1 MPIYPNI
8 YQTLLPGPIVELR
21 GYLAAC
27 GLRGRLYAYLN
38 CNGPTGTARD
48 ELAEGMLALALA
60 RGALTPGQPIVEAVS
75 GPFATALTL
84 AGQTAGHPVVLVM
97 PEDAPAMR
105 QESLLRLGA
114 QILHTPA
121 QAGPAGARAEAEA
134 KAAEKGWFYM
144 DWLRSDDNPTYHRR
158 VTGPALV
165 RSIAREGSSI
175 VDSIVIGVGSGGTI
189 TGVGETVKAWTNDV
203 RIVAV
208 EPYESQALS
217 GGLTGPHGIPD
228 IGFGLVPGNYNA
240 YVVDNIAAVTTADA
254 AGPAHRCHPG
264 LPQRRRSPP
273 CSSAAHRQ
281 RHQPLGAG
289 GVQRTT
295 EHLIS
300 IFIKR
305 KREGRMTKDMT
316 TGAITP
322 LLVDFTVPLVL
333 GNLFQLTYNAADSI
347 IVGKFVGEDAL
358 AAVGTSN
365 PLMTLAILF
374 INGLCLGAGI
384 LVSTAYGAGD
394 TQRVERQ
401 VSTTAIAGT
410 VFSLVFSALCVL
422 LATPLLRL
430 MQVPTEILPIA
441 VQYLRIVFAGLI
453 FTFFYNFLAATMRA
467 LGDSKSALYF
477 LMISSVLNIGGDL
490 FFVEVLG
497 WGSEGCALSTVL
509 SEALCCVL
517 CVIYIQCRI
526 PVLQLGRRW
535 LVFDGSLL
543 RSTVQYGWTSAMQ
556 QATVQLGK
564 IAVQAIVNTLGV
576 NAMAAF
582 TAASRV
588 DDFTYMPQQNIA
600 HAMTTLMAQ
609 NHGAG
614 KKERV
619 RQGFFCGLRIE
630 LVYGLLLMAVCLL
643 FARPIIPLFVDDP
656 AVIELGVRFL
666 RCASLF
672 YLMPGVTNGIQGG
685 FRGLGD
691 LKVTLTS
698 SMLNMGFRVLAAA
711 ILILLLKVELR
722 FLPVSYGIG
731 WLSMLIYELPLL
743 IRYLKEDK
751 L

>member
-1 MPIYPNI
+1 
-8 YQTLLPGPIVELR
+8 
-21 GYLAAC
+21 
-27 GLRGRLYAYLN
+27 
-38 CNGPTGTARD
+38 
-48 ELAEGMLALALA
+48 
-60 RGALTPGQPIVEAVS
+60 
-75 GPFATALTL
+75 
-84 AGQTAGHPVVLVM
+84 
-97 PEDAPAMR
+97 
-105 QESLLRLGA
+105 
-114 QILHTPA
+114 
-121 QAGPAGARAEAEA
+121 
-134 KAAEKGWFYM
+134 
-144 DWLRSDDNPTYHRR
+144 
-158 VTGPALV
+158 
-165 RSIAREGSSI
+165 
-175 VDSIVIGVGSGGTI
+175 
-189 TGVGETVKAWTNDV
+189 
-203 RIVAV
+203 
-208 EPYESQALS
+208 
-217 GGLTGPHGIPD
+217 
-228 IGFGLVPGNYNA
+228 
-240 YVVDNIAAVTTADA
+240 
-254 AGPAHRCHPG
+254 
-264 LPQRRRSPP
+264 
-273 CSSAAHRQ
+273 
-281 RHQPLGAG
+281 
-289 GVQRTT
+289 
-295 EHLIS
+295 
-300 IFIKR
+300 
-305 KREGRMTKDMT
+305 MTKDMT

-322 LLVDFTVPLVL
+322 LLVKFTIPLVL

-430 MQVPTEILPIA
+430 MQVPEEILPIA

-517 CVIYIQCRI
+517 CVVYIQFKV

-535 LVFDGSLL
+535 FVFDGSLL

-564 IAVQAIVNTLGV
+564 IAVQAIV
-576 NAMAAF
+576 
-582 TAASRV
+582 
-588 DDFTYMPQQNIA
+588 FTYMPQQNIA

-630 LVYGLLLMAVCLL
+630 LIYGFCLMAVCLL
-643 FARPIIPLFVDDP
+643 FARPIISLFVDDP
-656 AVIELGVRFL
+656 AVIDLGVKFL

-691 LKVTLTS
+691 LKITLNS
-698 SMLNMGFRVLAAA
+698 SMLNMGFRVAAA
-711 ILILLLKVELR
+711 AVLVLVLKVDLQIM
-722 FLPVSYGIG
+722 PVSYGIG
-731 WLSMLIYELPLL
+731 WLSMLVYELPLL
-743 IRYLKEDK
+743 IRYMKEDK